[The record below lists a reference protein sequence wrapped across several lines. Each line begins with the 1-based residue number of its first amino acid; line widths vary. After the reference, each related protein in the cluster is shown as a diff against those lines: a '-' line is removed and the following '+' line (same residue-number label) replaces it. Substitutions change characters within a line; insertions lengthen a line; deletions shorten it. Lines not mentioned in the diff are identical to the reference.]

1 MFHIYHTNI
10 VYVITVIDIP
20 KPRKTAPSNLI
31 ESCEQEPQQTTSLRR
46 RLDRWYPPSSM
57 DIGTNSD
64 LSIHFSPTSTKQIEH
79 RSILL
84 PYIIHTCTACT
95 IHTTPNTYHLCG
107 VQLANR
113 WNRIKSNEKKKIFPH
128 HSTSSVSLQIVVFF
142 MLQVSEF
149 EIISTYCVVLMILY
163 VFISTYFCI
172 IK

>member
-64 LSIHFSPTSTKQIEH
+64 LSIHFSPTSRQDRGQKH
-79 RSILL
+79 VVALYKSYLYSL
-84 PYIIHTCTACT
+84 Y
-95 IHTTPNTYHLCG
+95 NTHNSQG
-107 VQLANR
+107 
-113 WNRIKSNEKKKIFPH
+113 
-128 HSTSSVSLQIVVFF
+128 T
-142 MLQVSEF
+142 
-149 EIISTYCVVLMILY
+149 
-163 VFISTYFCI
+163 
-172 IK
+172 